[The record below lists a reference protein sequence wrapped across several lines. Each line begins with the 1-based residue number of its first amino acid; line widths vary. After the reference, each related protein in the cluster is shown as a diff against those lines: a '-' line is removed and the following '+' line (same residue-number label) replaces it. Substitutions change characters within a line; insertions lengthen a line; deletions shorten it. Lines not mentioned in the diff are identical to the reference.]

1 VVIETPDIKFDD
13 IGGLEEVK
21 MELRE
26 MVAAPTTNAPFYAD
40 MGLSAPRG
48 ALLYGPP
55 GCGKTLLAKAMA
67 CECEA
72 NFISIKGWF
81 VWFDTLLFIS
91 IDCSPT
97 SSSSSPPSL
106 SLPLSR
112 SLSLSRHPSHLPPPP
127 PFVHHR
133 PPASLEV
140 GWRVIGQRPRVLR
153 KSAPSIAVHH
163 VLR

>member
-1 VVIETPDIKFDD
+1 MQTISTVGPSLTRDVVIETPDVKFDD

-21 MELRE
+21 LELKE

-72 NFISIKGWF
+72 NFISIKGPQ
-81 VWFDTLLFIS
+81 LLSKWVGESSGNVREYFEKARQA
-91 IDCSPT
+91 SPY
-97 SSSSSPPSL
+97 
-106 SLPLSR
+106 
-112 SLSLSRHPSHLPPPP
+112 
-127 PFVHHR
+127 
-133 PPASLEV
+133 
-140 GWRVIGQRPRVLR
+140 VL
-153 KSAPSIAVHH
+153 
-163 VLR
+163 

>member
-1 VVIETPDIKFDD
+1 MQTISTVGPSLTRDVVIETPDVKFDD

-21 MELRE
+21 LELKE

-72 NFISIKGWF
+72 NFISIKGPQLLSKWVGESSGNVREYF
-81 VWFDTLLFIS
+81 EKARQASPYVLVLYSIMTLYTLYAILFLHFYY
-91 IDCSPT
+91 T
-97 SSSSSPPSL
+97 TYYSL
-106 SLPLSR
+106 TYSLPL
-112 SLSLSRHPSHLPPPP
+112 L
-127 PFVHHR
+127 V
-133 PPASLEV
+133 
-140 GWRVIGQRPRVLR
+140 
-153 KSAPSIAVHH
+153 
-163 VLR
+163 